1 MKNSYKKL
9 KRTILIRTSLVA
21 ALTLVVGY
29 GIVRFLIDGIF
40 QDFFTDLMM
49 WFFTKLHLDWNT
61 ADQLYGK
68 IFMDN
73 KLLFLAIG
81 FILLFLIFYNLAI
94 KGILGYLGRVEKA
107 IDDVREDNEEPVKL
121 PSELQPISDKL
132 TGLKMTLKRKERASI
147 ESEQKK
153 NDLVVY
159 LAHDLKTPLTSI
171 IAYLTMLDGQK
182 NMPEE
187 DRQKYIHVSLEKANR
202 LGELINEFFEI
213 TRFNLQDIVLEK
225 VQLDVSVM
233 LEQLADE
240 SYGVLAAKYMT
251 CRVDADEKLIVDGD
265 PDKLARVFENLL
277 RNAIAY
283 SYSDTEIAIEAHREN
298 NNIIITFKNEGHQ
311 IPEQKLKAIF
321 EKFYR
326 VDNARSSQTGGSGL
340 GLSIAKQIVE
350 LHGGKIEAASDRYY
364 TTFTVSLP
372 AYMPEN
378 PHKRGRA
385 ARQRETGTVRAERQV

>member
-49 WFFTKLHLDWNT
+49 WFFSKLHLDWNT

-73 KLLFLAIG
+73 KFLFLAIG

-94 KGILGYLGRVEKA
+94 KGILGYLSRVEKA

-121 PSELQPISDKL
+121 PPELQPISDKL
-132 TGLKMTLKRKERASI
+132 TGLKMTLKRKERARI

-187 DRQKYIHVSLEKANR
+187 DRQKYIHISLEKANR

-225 VQLDVSVM
+225 VQLDLSVM
-233 LEQLADE
+233 LE
-240 SYGVLAAKYMT
+240 
-251 CRVDADEKLIVDGD
+251 
-265 PDKLARVFENLL
+265 
-277 RNAIAY
+277 
-283 SYSDTEIAIEAHREN
+283 
-298 NNIIITFKNEGHQ
+298 
-311 IPEQKLKAIF
+311 
-321 EKFYR
+321 
-326 VDNARSSQTGGSGL
+326 
-340 GLSIAKQIVE
+340 
-350 LHGGKIEAASDRYY
+350 
-364 TTFTVSLP
+364 
-372 AYMPEN
+372 
-378 PHKRGRA
+378 
-385 ARQRETGTVRAERQV
+385 